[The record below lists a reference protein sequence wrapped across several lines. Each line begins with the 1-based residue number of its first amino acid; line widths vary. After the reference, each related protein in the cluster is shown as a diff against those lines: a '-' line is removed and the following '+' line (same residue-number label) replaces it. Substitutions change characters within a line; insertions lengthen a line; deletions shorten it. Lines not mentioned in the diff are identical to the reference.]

1 MQNILVSIIIP
12 VYKVEQYI
20 IRCIDSVLHQTY
32 RNLEVVL
39 VDDCSPDHSMEKAH
53 QCIDKSPLSKDLQF
67 KYLKHDHN
75 RGLSAARNTGINA
88 ASGEY
93 IYFLDSDDE
102 ITPDCV
108 EVLISPIKNRD
119 YDMVMANYKTSGI
132 RESLRDASLY
142 NGEIVGRRNIVE
154 ARRKELWY
162 LMAWNKLIR
171 IQFIK
176 ENHLEFC
183 EGAIHEDVAFAAE
196 TACVMESLYCVG
208 DAITYDY
215 KIRSNSIM
223 TSLQYDKR
231 IASFIKLLNH
241 MYIFMVTHD
250 LLKDPYSND
259 LLSTLFL
266 YANIAAYKKSLA
278 EFNDKYPI
286 FRRCVNRHFGERF
299 FANNRLRGFVSTSHF
314 LLTVTLGKIV
324 YKKLNLRV
332 SNQF

>member
-1 MQNILVSIIIP
+1 MKVSIIIP

-32 RNLEVVL
+32 RNLEVIL

-53 QCIDKSPLSKDLQF
+53 QCINKSPLSKDLQF

-75 RGLSAARNTGINA
+75 RGLSAARNTGLNA

-108 EVLISPIKNRD
+108 EVLISPLNNRE
-119 YDMVMANYKTSGI
+119 YDMVIANYKTSGI

-154 ARRKELWY
+154 ARRKGLWY
-162 LMAWNKLIR
+162 PMAWNKLINV
-171 IQFIK
+171 QFIK
-176 ENHLEFC
+176 ENNLEFC
-183 EGAIHEDVAFAAE
+183 EGAIHEDELFTAE
-196 TACVMESLYCVG
+196 AACVMKSMCCVG
-208 DAITYDY
+208 NVITYNY
-215 KIRSNSIM
+215 ILRSNSIM

-231 IASFIKLLNH
+231 IASYIQILNH
-241 MYIFMVTHD
+241 MYDFMKSND
-250 LLKDPYSND
+250 LLNDSCSND
-259 LLSTLFL
+259 LLSMIFI
-266 YANIAAYKKSLA
+266 YANAIACKKSIV

-286 FRRCVNRHFGERF
+286 FRRCVNRHYGERF
-299 FANNRLRGFVSTSHF
+299 FANNRLRGFVSALHF
-314 LLTVTLGKIV
+314 LLPVACGKLL
-324 YKKLNLRV
+324 YRYFNLRQV
-332 SNQF
+332 